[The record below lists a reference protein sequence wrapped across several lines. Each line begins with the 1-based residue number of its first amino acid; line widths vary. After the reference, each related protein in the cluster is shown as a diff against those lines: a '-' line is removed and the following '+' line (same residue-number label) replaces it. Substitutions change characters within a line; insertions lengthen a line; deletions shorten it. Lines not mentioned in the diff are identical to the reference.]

1 MMTSRTKVVAAMI
14 SGLLLTVA
22 PLTASGQRG
31 QPPVNKG
38 ELRIVNAT
46 PDSIRVELRIGPNLA
61 CDQNPLVGVRT
72 LDGGK
77 RWTVRATRPLCY
89 RFLRDPARSSTW
101 SGWVRR
107 VPARSSVVADSV

>member
-1 MMTSRTKVVAAMI
+1 MLRIQYHLALVCGLFIAQSPLAAQ
-14 SGLLLTVA
+14 GRP
-22 PLTASGQRG
+22 PL
-31 QPPVNKG
+31 NKG
-38 ELRIVNAT
+38 ELRIVNTT

-77 RWTVRATRPLCY
+77 RWTVRATRAFCY

-101 SGWVRR
+101 SAWVRR
-107 VPARSSVVADSV
+107 APARSVVVADSV